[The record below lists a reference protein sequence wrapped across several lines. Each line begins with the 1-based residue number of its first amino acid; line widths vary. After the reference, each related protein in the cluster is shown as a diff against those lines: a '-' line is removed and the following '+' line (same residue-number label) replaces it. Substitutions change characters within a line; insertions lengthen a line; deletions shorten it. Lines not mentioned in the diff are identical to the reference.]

1 MGHAERCG
9 TLDHRLITVKYLR
22 GSSVPIAH
30 LRPSRGFVM
39 SGGERTL
46 AISHISISVT
56 YDDLSV
62 TGTIGTDMWAPDL
75 ITELA
80 NRCTAQ
86 LVTTYETL
94 ALVSDNLN
102 AEPTPEG

>member
-1 MGHAERCG
+1 MCP
-9 TLDHRLITVKYLR
+9 
-22 GSSVPIAH
+22 SH
-30 LRPSRGFVM
+30 LRHSKPRLHTQESRGFVM